1 MVKLAP
7 VVGPAPENTR
17 VFLPLAIRLTFIAP
31 PDPLCDQYEPNNSR
45 VNSSTP
51 INIGTTIT
59 AKVCQK
65 EGLPTPDTLYQDNYR
80 VTTTQVRPLQIRLVL
95 PQSLLVH
102 IALAVY
108 DTEALANPI
117 TGCYI
122 DEVRTTPFTL
132 NCKIPDAG
140 AYIVRLYSW
149 DGVVENTQPYTLL
162 VTQ

>member
-1 MVKLAP
+1 M
-7 VVGPAPENTR
+7 
-17 VFLPLAIRLTFIAP
+17 RLTFIAP

-45 VNSSTP
+45 VNSFTP

-65 EGLPTPDTLYQDNYR
+65 EGLATPDPLYQDNYR
-80 VTTTQVRPLQIRLVL
+80 VSTTQARPLQVRLAL

-108 DTEALANPI
+108 DTESLAAPI